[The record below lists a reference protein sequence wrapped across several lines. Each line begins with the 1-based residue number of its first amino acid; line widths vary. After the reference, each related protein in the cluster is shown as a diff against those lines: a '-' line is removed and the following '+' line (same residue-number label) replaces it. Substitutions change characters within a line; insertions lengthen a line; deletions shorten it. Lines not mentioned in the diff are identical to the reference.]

1 MWPFI
6 ETWVKNL
13 SLSSSERED
22 YLEMYGF
29 EPEVSKRESTQMD
42 LLLLIPLF
50 ALMAFI
56 GKNKY

>member
-13 SLSSSERED
+13 SLFSSEREA